1 MTQISSNDKTDLTSS
16 MLVTDVE
23 DHTCWW
29 HVTDIR
35 TINFLN
41 LSRFGNLNI
50 LMDFIM
56 KSNSILF
63 LIRLMFYHECSIPIY
78 FRTSK
83 GKNELIQ
90 VRDHKYTWKWAKL
103 NPSEPLFLIWDGDT
117 FNCALKL
124 STRDQNDRF
133 RDEIRDIWY
142 FSWSFWTNSILVFL
156 KDKPIV
162 ALAWAISVWVSDW
175 SIHLTDAIGW
185 ERHLLATNL
194 KTIISFEIVLLT
206 EFIFF

>member
-1 MTQISSNDKTDLTSS
+1 MTQISSNGKTDLTSS
-16 MLVTDVE
+16 MLVTDVGGYI
-23 DHTCWW
+23 CWW

-35 TINFLN
+35 TINLKLEKILKWSSRFLN
-41 LSRFGNLNI
+41 LSRFGNFNI

-90 VRDHKYTWKWAKL
+90 VRDHKYTWKWAQL

-117 FNCALKL
+117 FNCFEVVGKRPKWPISRRKSEIFDLFL
-124 STRDQNDRF
+124 DRF
-133 RDEIRDIWY
+133 G
-142 FSWSFWTNSILVFL
+142 
-156 KDKPIV
+156 
-162 ALAWAISVWVSDW
+162 
-175 SIHLTDAIGW
+175 LT
-185 ERHLLATNL
+185 L
-194 KTIISFEIVLLT
+194 F
-206 EFIFF
+206 

>member
-1 MTQISSNDKTDLTSS
+1 MSVSLVVTDSGASSDLTSS
-16 MLVTDVE
+16 MLVTDYI
-23 DHTCWW
+23 CWW

-35 TINFLN
+35 TINLKLEKILKWSSRFLN
-41 LSRFGNLNI
+41 LSRFGNFNI

-90 VRDHKYTWKWAKL
+90 VRDHKYTWKWAQL

-117 FNCALKL
+117 FNYALKL
-124 STRDQNDRF
+124 SARDQNDRF
-133 RDEIRDIWY
+133 RDKIRDIWS

-162 ALAWAISVWVSDW
+162 ELAWAISVWVSDW
-175 SIHLTDAIGW
+175 YIYSTDAIGG
-185 ERHLLATNL
+185 
-194 KTIISFEIVLLT
+194 
-206 EFIFF
+206 